1 MNQEQV
7 KSLLQKLD
15 DNCPEYSLV
24 FSGKQSKRVN
34 GLYKPDTGVIIIHNR
49 NFESDNDLIYT
60 AIHEFAHH
68 IHFTSAAL
76 PVSNRSH
83 TNAFWDIFHRL
94 LERAEA
100 EGVYHNIFEVNEDF
114 IALTGEIKND
124 FIKTNG
130 RLMKDLGSILIK
142 AQKLCEKTHTR
153 LDDYVDRVLGIPRI
167 SARVLMK
174 ISALDIDPAIGIDN
188 MKTVAQVK
196 DPAERKKVE
205 EDFISGKSPESV
217 KASLK
222 RSGLSSAADEE
233 SSALDQLVQEKA
245 RIERSIFNLQEKLDM
260 IQKRIRNLDKT
271 EA

>member
-1 MNQEQV
+1 MLPVEPGSLETFPFWQNCAAWLLGLLAVLLSGWLVSV
-7 KSLLQKLD
+7 KSAVLSLSRIPGIRPEQRKVREIKSVRWLLDRVQETIVCCELGKVFL
-15 DNCPEYSLV
+15 LV
-24 FSGKQSKRVN
+24 LAIIGLLWAFNLHLQSRLTSTFLQVL
-34 GLYKPDTGVIIIHNR
+34 GFAITLGIIILFVEIIPTSLA
-49 NFESDNDLIYT
+49 FEYP
-60 AIHEFAHH
+60 E
-68 IHFTSAAL
+68 
-76 PVSNRSH
+76 
-83 TNAFWDIFHRL
+83 
-94 LERAEA
+94 
-100 EGVYHNIFEVNEDF
+100 
-114 IALTGEIKND
+114 
-124 FIKTNG
+124 
-130 RLMKDLGSILIK
+130 
-142 AQKLCEKTHTR
+142 
-153 LDDYVDRVLGIPRI
+153 RVLRF
-167 SARVLMK
+167 SARPLIVLMK